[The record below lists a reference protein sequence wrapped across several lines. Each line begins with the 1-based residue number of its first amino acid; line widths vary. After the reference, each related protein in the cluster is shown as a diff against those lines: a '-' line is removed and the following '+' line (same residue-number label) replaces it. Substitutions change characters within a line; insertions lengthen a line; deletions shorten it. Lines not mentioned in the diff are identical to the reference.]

1 MSGPKVIRTVTI
13 EQLREE
19 ARVQLALVAE
29 SIRLWQKAAAGR
41 DESTSSRL
49 GRLIEEQ
56 NRIEVSL
63 QADRFRDVATHSQA
77 VVAAIRQDIQRLHE
91 EQDAQV
97 ARSRGQERSLRQTA
111 KTVLERCR
119 RTELLIPKEHQ
130 DKLEAAANGQAFDV
144 QEIATIVARW
154 LEELPGADHRRKTD
168 AQERS
173 LDHCLEQRENLPLGS
188 C

>member
-19 ARVQLALVAE
+19 ARVQFALVAE
-29 SIRLWQKAAAGR
+29 SIRLWQKAAVGS
-41 DESTSSRL
+41 DESSSSRL

-77 VVAAIRQDIQRLHE
+77 VVAAVRQDIQRLHE
-91 EQDAQV
+91 EQDARD
-97 ARSRGQERSLRQTA
+97 ARSRAQERSLRHTA

-119 RTELLIPKEHQ
+119 LTGLLIPKDHQ
-130 DKLEAAANGQAFDV
+130 DKLETAANGRGF
-144 QEIATIVARW
+144 
-154 LEELPGADHRRKTD
+154 
-168 AQERS
+168 
-173 LDHCLEQRENLPLGS
+173 
-188 C
+188 